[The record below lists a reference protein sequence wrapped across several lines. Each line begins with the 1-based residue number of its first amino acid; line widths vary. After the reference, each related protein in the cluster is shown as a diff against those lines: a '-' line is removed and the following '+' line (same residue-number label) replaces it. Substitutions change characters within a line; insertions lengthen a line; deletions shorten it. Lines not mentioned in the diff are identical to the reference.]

1 MRFQSSSSVL
11 MDPSQ
16 PRSSEFPVIF
26 CVDWR
31 RCHFYTL
38 DTMQSLFYAITYE
51 LMKKLLKIDFE
62 LLQSCVSFPVY
73 LRIKTKLSALAT
85 ALLNCTFLSAFF
97 KAVIK

>member
-1 MRFQSSSSVL
+1 MSL
-11 MDPSQ
+11 L
-16 PRSSEFPVIF
+16 
-26 CVDWR
+26 
-31 RCHFYTL
+31 YTGHNAVFIL
-38 DTMQSLFYAITYE
+38 CYE